1 MPVENLVLP
10 KKLEDGHDI
19 KLARQA
25 FGEDNN
31 ITFEDVLTKFGLM
44 RSANIVMPNLT
55 PPKYRV
61 LYEIYPDKACANET
75 AEQCGLCMEQ
85 RIESIG
91 RQIGSGPG
99 GRRRN

>member
-31 ITFEDVLTKFGLM
+31 ITFEDVLAKFGLM
-44 RSANIVMPNLT
+44 RSANNCDAQPDTAKIQGIV
-55 PPKYRV
+55 
-61 LYEIYPDKACANET
+61 
-75 AEQCGLCMEQ
+75 
-85 RIESIG
+85 
-91 RQIGSGPG
+91 
-99 GRRRN
+99 